1 MSLSAVRHVAKP
13 GKPSVT
19 EVVAIATEPDAKC
32 SRQYAPSVAK
42 TLKYRSNHAKVD
54 QCIVA
59 IAIEKT
65 ELADNAS
72 LT

>member
-19 EVVAIATEPDAKC
+19 ETVAIATVPDVRC
-32 SRQYAPSVAK
+32 SRQFAPSVAK
-42 TLKYRSNHAKVD
+42 TPKYRSSHVKVD

-59 IAIEKT
+59 IAIEKIK
-65 ELADNAS
+65 
-72 LT
+72 LTGNISPT